1 MRKGNNYFFAAVI
14 ISILSAVIFFFVI
27 YNFPLQLYPDNK
39 TFFDFDVV
47 SNIANERGF
56 SEMGVDSSSGH
67 LHFRYNYEKG
77 NDDPFAIL
85 IFHAHEL
92 ARHLNLGDYKYI
104 DLDIDPKLTQDF
116 TVSMYVYI
124 PETDFSNIALAETH
138 RPYSM
143 KIRIE
148 ENKSHY
154 HYKIADFATPAWW
167 FAHYQVDD
175 YSLPKTNWNN
185 FTHMT
190 ITNYEQNDT
199 TLQVVMKGLRF
210 TDSIKE
216 KIIYSII
223 FCLFVFII
231 SLIFYST
238 ITKKMQSV
246 ADTKH
251 HDKYT
256 DETAQN
262 LLEYIEKNISNPLL
276 SLDLI
281 NKEVGI
287 NSFVVNEILKD
298 QKDVQ
303 YKKYIDTLRIEKAKR
318 MLTESEHQ
326 ISVIAEQVGYCYSN
340 SFSRIFGKYCGMT
353 PNEYRNKF
361 GTKN

>member
-1 MRKGNNYFFAAVI
+1 
-14 ISILSAVIFFFVI
+14 
-27 YNFPLQLYPDNK
+27 
-39 TFFDFDVV
+39 
-47 SNIANERGF
+47 
-56 SEMGVDSSSGH
+56 
-67 LHFRYNYEKG
+67 
-77 NDDPFAIL
+77 
-85 IFHAHEL
+85 
-92 ARHLNLGDYKYI
+92 
-104 DLDIDPKLTQDF
+104 
-116 TVSMYVYI
+116 
-124 PETDFSNIALAETH
+124 
-138 RPYSM
+138 
-143 KIRIE
+143 
-148 ENKSHY
+148 
-154 HYKIADFATPAWW
+154 
-167 FAHYQVDD
+167 
-175 YSLPKTNWNN
+175 
-185 FTHMT
+185 
-190 ITNYEQNDT
+190 
-199 TLQVVMKGLRF
+199 
-210 TDSIKE
+210 
-216 KIIYSII
+216 
-223 FCLFVFII
+223 
-231 SLIFYST
+231 
-238 ITKKMQSV
+238 MQSV